1 MCSTISTYPQCLP
14 ITSIMNVRWWEYAV
28 EAIASIASV
37 MRCKAESVP
46 IVMSVPQKSL
56 SIEPTMPAICR
67 CANFVCWSFVIWPK
81 IDKLD
86 YSVTLQFNL
95 KCVHEEIK
103 MQMQSWNACYHLI
116 FFYSS
121 LLSKNIKI
129 IIYRTIALLA
139 VLYGCENLSLTIR
152 KEHRLRDLDNRV
164 MRKTF
169 SPKREKVTQEWRRLH
184 NEKLYNLCTPHTL
197 LSGWS
202 NQEEW

>member
-14 ITSIMNVRWWEYAV
+14 ITSIINVRWWEYAV

-81 IDKLD
+81 IDKFY
-86 YSVTLQFNL
+86 YSVTLLFNFNFI
-95 KCVHEEIK
+95 HEEIK
-103 MQMQSWNACYHLI
+103 RQLQSWNAWYNSI
-116 FFYSS
+116 FFNSS

-129 IIYRTIALLA
+129 KTYRTIVLLV
-139 VLYGCENLSLTIR
+139 VLYGCENWSLTIR
-152 KEHRLRDLDNRV
+152 EEHRLRVLDNRV
-164 MRKTF
+164 LRKIF
-169 SPKREKVTQEWRRLH
+169 GPKRGKGNTGVEKTAQWAAL
-184 NEKLYNLCTPHTL
+184 
-197 LSGWS
+197 
-202 NQEEW
+202 

>member
-14 ITSIMNVRWWEYAV
+14 ITSIINVRWWEYAV

-81 IDKLD
+81 IDKPY

-95 KCVHEEIK
+95 NCIHEK
-103 MQMQSWNACYHLI
+103 TKRQLQSFNT
-116 FFYSS
+116 FYSS
-121 LLSKNIKI
+121 LFSKNIKI
-129 IIYRTIALLA
+129 KTQNYSF
-139 VLYGCENLSLTIR
+139 VGCFIWVWGLVSH
-152 KEHRLRDLDNRV
+152 KQGG
-164 MRKTF
+164 
-169 SPKREKVTQEWRRLH
+169 S
-184 NEKLYNLCTPHTL
+184 
-197 LSGWS
+197 
-202 NQEEW
+202 